1 MTAGIASV
9 TDTIQRHDY
18 DIDKTHF
25 LLLIVASFAAY
36 EPVLMIYDYI
46 CDPK

>member
-1 MTAGIASV
+1 MTTDIASV
-9 TDTIQRHDY
+9 TDTVQRHNY

-25 LLLIVASFAAY
+25 MLLIVASFAAY
-36 EPVLMIYDYI
+36 EPVLMIYGYI